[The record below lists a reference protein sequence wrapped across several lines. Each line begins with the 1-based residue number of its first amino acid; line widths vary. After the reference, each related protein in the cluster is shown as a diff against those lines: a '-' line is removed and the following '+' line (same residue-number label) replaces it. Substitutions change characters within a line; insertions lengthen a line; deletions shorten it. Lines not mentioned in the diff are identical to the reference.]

1 MKGILGRKAGM
12 THVFSADGKAIPV
25 TVIEVK
31 PNVVLQAK
39 TQESDGYVALKL
51 GYEDKKISRT
61 NKPDQGQF
69 KKVNATP
76 KYFIK
81 EIRNMEG
88 FEPGST
94 IQASIFEENTYVDV
108 TGISK
113 GKGFQGSIKRHNYS
127 IGPKA
132 HGSKYHRGSGSLGDI
147 RGTVKKTKKLPGHMG
162 SEQKTIQNLPILK
175 IDLENNYVLIKGSI
189 PGPNKSYVIIKESIK
204 KSTLLTDYS
213 LVNLQQEKIKNE
225 LIEEGKKYSASL
237 NSKMS
242 IEEMKEAITV
252 AKEIHDKEL
261 QEQKELLTQAQEL
274 GISNSN
280 KLSLD
285 ELRKSVAKAK
295 ETVKAKEEKEGEN

>member
-1 MKGILGRKAGM
+1 MKGILGRKVGM
-12 THVFSADGKAIPV
+12 THVFSADGQAIPV

-39 TQESDGYVALKL
+39 NQESDGYVALKL
-51 GYEDKKISRT
+51 GYEDKKITKT

-88 FEPGST
+88 FEPGASVE
-94 IQASIFEENTYVDV
+94 ASIFEENTYVDV

-175 IDLENNYVLIKGSI
+175 IDLVNNYVLIKGSI
-189 PGPNKSYVIIKESIK
+189 PGPNKSYVVIKESVK
-204 KSTLLTDYS
+204 KSSLLTNYS
-213 LVNLQQEKIKNE
+213 LVNLQEEKVKNE

-242 IEEMKEAITV
+242 IEEMKEAIIV
-252 AKEIHDKEL
+252 AKEVHDKEL
-261 QEQKELLTQAQEL
+261 KEHDELLIQAKEF
-274 GISNSN
+274 GITNSA
-280 KLSLD
+280 KLSLE
-285 ELRKSVAKAK
+285 ELKKSVLKAKQTAKAK
-295 ETVKAKEEKEGEN
+295 EEGGN